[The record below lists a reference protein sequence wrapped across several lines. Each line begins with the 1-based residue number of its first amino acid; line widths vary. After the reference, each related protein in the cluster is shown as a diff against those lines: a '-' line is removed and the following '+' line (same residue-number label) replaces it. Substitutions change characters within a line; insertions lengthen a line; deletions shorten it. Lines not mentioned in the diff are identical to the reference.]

1 MTIHIKYD
9 KLVLTNMKGAANME
23 EKRFDQYYEDFL
35 NSHACDVGHDAIFEL
50 TKDAFAAGWRAAG
63 GDPDQAP
70 PIKKSLRELRAEG
83 RPGKSEE

>member
-1 MTIHIKYD
+1 
-9 KLVLTNMKGAANME
+9 MKKTGFE
-23 EKRFDQYYEDFL
+23 QGYEDFL

-70 PIKKSLRELRAEG
+70 SVKKSLRQLRREG
-83 RPGKSEE
+83 AGGGQGVK

>member
-1 MTIHIKYD
+1 
-9 KLVLTNMKGAANME
+9 MKGAANME
-23 EKRFDQYYEDFL
+23 ENRFDRCYEDFL

-83 RPGKSEE
+83 LLEKQAE

>member
-1 MTIHIKYD
+1 
-9 KLVLTNMKGAANME
+9 ME
-23 EKRFDQYYEDFL
+23 ENRFDQCYEAFL

-83 RPGKSEE
+83 LRKKSAE